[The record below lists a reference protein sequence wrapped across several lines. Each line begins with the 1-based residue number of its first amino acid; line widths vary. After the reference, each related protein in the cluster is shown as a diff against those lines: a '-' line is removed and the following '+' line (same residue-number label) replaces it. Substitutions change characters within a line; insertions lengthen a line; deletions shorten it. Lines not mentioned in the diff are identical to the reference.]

1 MKTFRDK
8 RVLITGAAT
17 GIGRLMSE
25 AIAARGAEVFVTDV
39 DAVRAEDVAMKL
51 RAEGKR
57 ASAHVLDVTNLDQVQ
72 SLAREIGRIDA
83 LINNAGVVFGG
94 TFGEVPL
101 ERHLLT
107 MRVNIEGLIALTHT
121 FLPQLL
127 RSSDG
132 HIVNIASASG
142 YIGLPYGAS
151 YAASKWAVIGFSES
165 LRLEL
170 RLQNAKNLAVTTVC
184 PGYIGTGMFSGAR
197 APFVMPL
204 LAPEVICAKIVA
216 GIERN
221 EAFVKEPA
229 IVKTLDLLRGVTPRV
244 LFDRAADILGISSS
258 MKAWKGHAAEATK
271 SSNGSNHV
279 SVDTSHSL
287 T

>member
-25 AIAARGAEVFVTDV
+25 AMAARGAEVFVTDV
-39 DAVRAEDVAMKL
+39 DAARAEDVAMKL

-57 ASAHVLDVTNLDQVQ
+57 ASAHALDVTRIDQIQ
-72 SLAREIGRIDA
+72 ALEREIGRIDA
-83 LINNAGVVFGG
+83 LVNNAGVVFGG
-94 TFGEVPL
+94 TFREVPL
-101 ERHLLT
+101 DRHLMT
-107 MRVNIEGLIALTHT
+107 MRVNIDGLIALTHT
-121 FLPQLL
+121 FLPHLL

-142 YIGLPYGAS
+142 YIGLPYGAT

-170 RLQNAKNLAVTTVC
+170 RAQRVTNLAVTTVC
-184 PGYIGTGMFSGAR
+184 PGYIGTGMFAGAS
-197 APFVMPL
+197 APFIMPL
-204 LAPEVICAKIVA
+204 LAPERICAKIVE
-216 GIERN
+216 GVERN
-221 EAFVKEPA
+221 AAFVREPG
-229 IVKTLDLLRGVTPRV
+229 IVKVLELLRGVTPRV
-244 LFDRAADILGISSS
+244 LFDNAADILGISAS
-258 MKAWKGHAAEATK
+258 MKAWKGRAGDAPK

-279 SVDTSHSL
+279 STGTSQSL